1 MALEELSEKLVAR
14 LGPFGH
20 TVKFDFEEDG
30 FIFLDATQSPP
41 VASQSDEDAEVTLTS
56 SLETF
61 EKIVAGKQDPNI
73 AFMMG
78 KLKVKGSMG
87 LALKLNG
94 LLED

>member
-1 MALEELSEKLVAR
+1 MALEELSEKLVSR
-14 LGPFGH
+14 LGTFGH
-20 TVKFDFEEDG
+20 TVKLDFDEDG
-30 FIFLDATQSPP
+30 ILFVDATQNPP
-41 VASQSDEDAEVTLTS
+41 VITQADEDAEVTLTT

-61 EKIVAGKQDPNI
+61 EKIVDGKQDPNI

-94 LLED
+94 LLEE